1 MSQFTADTSTVS
13 FDITETAGKG
23 RAGILSAGTATIET
37 PNLFPVVNF
46 YGGGRAGSMFGGST
60 HRTVKELMVGADRVD
75 NVDCSDYFDTA
86 MMTVS
91 SLTEYGI
98 SRNVLRDYLSDPI
111 KARPVF
117 EKFNGMLFIDSGGF
131 QILQRGGLDGS
142 DFQIDMDQEAVFEM
156 QQKMGGDILV
166 NLDRPISPDDNYE
179 DRVEKARLTGQDALR
194 FADLAADYPGARYL
208 TFHGYDYSMIDTF
221 VTTMRTEFGDRSISE
236 LFDGIALGGL
246 VPKKDDRDT
255 LIDAVLGC
263 KEVMAENGADD
274 LPLHVLGI
282 SNGAIPLLAAL
293 GVDTFDSSSY
303 LQSAINGKYAT
314 SLTKFIKLN
323 EVDFDQCD
331 CPVCSSEELVSRM
344 QGNAK
349 YRKDIMGPVAVH
361 NYLVQHRA
369 VEQIRELIKQGR
381 TDPLIDYIDETVG
394 REESTRKHA
403 HRVVNESLGGYF

>member
-1 MSQFTADTSTVS
+1 MSQFANSASDVS
-13 FDITETAGKG
+13 FDITATTGNA
-23 RAGILSAGTATIET
+23 RAGTLSAGTATIET

-46 YGGGRAGSMFGGST
+46 YGGGRSGSMFGGST
-60 HRTVKELMVGADRVD
+60 HRTIKELMVGADRVD
-75 NVDCSDYFDTA
+75 CVDCSKYFDAA

-98 SRNVLRDYLSDPI
+98 SRNVLRDYLSEPI

-117 EKFNGMLFIDSGGF
+117 DKFNGMLFIDSGGF

-142 DFQIDMDQEAVFEM
+142 DFQIDMDQGAVFEI
-156 QQKMGGDILV
+156 QRKMGGDILV
-166 NLDRPISPDDNYE
+166 NLDRPISPEDDYD
-179 DRVEKARLTGQDALR
+179 DRVKKARLTGKDALQ
-194 FADLAADYPGARYL
+194 FAYHAADYPGALYL
-208 TFHGYDYSMIDTF
+208 TVHGYNYSMIETF
-221 VTTMRTEFGDRSISE
+221 VETMQEEFGDQSIQK

-263 KEVMAENGADD
+263 KEVMSKNGIDD
-274 LPLHVLGI
+274 LQLHVLGI

-303 LQSAINGKYAT
+303 LRSAINGKYAA
-314 SLTKFIKLN
+314 SLSKFIQVDD
-323 EVDFDQCD
+323 VDFDECD
-331 CPVCSSEELVSRM
+331 CPVCSSKELVSRM

-361 NYLVQHRA
+361 NYIVQQRA
-369 VEQIRELIKQGR
+369 VERIRELIQQGK
-381 TDPLIDYIDETVG
+381 TDPLIEYIDNTIG
-394 REESTRKHA
+394 REDSTRKHA

>member
-1 MSQFTADTSTVS
+1 MSQFANSTSTVS
-13 FDITETAGKG
+13 FDVTATTGKARSG
-23 RAGILSAGTATIET
+23 MLSAGTATIET

-60 HRTVKELMVGADRVD
+60 HRTIKELMVGADRVD
-75 NVDCSDYFDTA
+75 SVDCSEYFDAA

-98 SRNVLRDYLSDPI
+98 SRNVLRDYLSEPI

-117 EKFNGMLFIDSGGF
+117 DKFNGMLFIDSGGF

-142 DFQIDMDQEAVFEM
+142 DFQIDMDQDAVFEM

-166 NLDRPISPDDNYE
+166 NLDRPISPEDTYD
-179 DRVEKARLTGQDALR
+179 DRVEKARLTGQDALQ
-194 FADLAADYPGARYL
+194 FADLAADYSAARYL
-208 TFHGYDYSMIDTF
+208 TVHGYDYSMIDTF
-221 VTTMRTEFGDRSISE
+221 VKTMQDEFGDKTIQE

-263 KEVMAENGADD
+263 KEVMAENGIDD

-314 SLTKFIKLN
+314 SLTNFITLDD
-323 EVDFDQCD
+323 VDFGQCN
-331 CPVCSSEELVSRM
+331 CLVCSSKELVSRM
-344 QGNAK
+344 QGDAK
-349 YRKDIMGPVAVH
+349 YRKDTMGPVAVH
-361 NYLVQHRA
+361 NYLVQQRA
-369 VEQIRELIKQGR
+369 VERIRELIHQGK

-394 REESTRKHA
+394 REDSTRKHA

>member
-1 MSQFTADTSTVS
+1 MSQFVNTASTVS
-13 FDITETAGKG
+13 FDITETAGKA
-23 RAGILSAGTATIET
+23 RAGVLSAGTATIET

-60 HRTVKELMVGADRVD
+60 HRTIKELMVGADRVD
-75 NVDCSDYFDTA
+75 SVDCSDYFDAA

-98 SRNVLRDYLSDPI
+98 SRNVLRDYLSEPI

-117 EKFNGMLFIDSGGF
+117 DKFNGMLFIDSGGF

-142 DFQIDMDQEAVFEM
+142 DFQIDMDQDAVFDM

-166 NLDRPISPDDNYE
+166 NLDRPISPEDTYE
-179 DRVEKARLTGQDALR
+179 DRVAKARQTGQDALQ
-194 FADLAADYPGARYL
+194 FADLAADHPGARYL
-208 TFHGYDYSMIDTF
+208 TVHGYDYSMIDTF
-221 VTTMRTEFGDRSISE
+221 VSTMQDEFGDQSIHE

-246 VPKKDDRDT
+246 VPKKDDRDA

-263 KEVMAENGADD
+263 KEVMAENGIAD

-303 LQSAINGKYAT
+303 LQSAINGKYAA
-314 SLTKFIKLN
+314 SLTKFIK
-323 EVDFDQCD
+323 VDDADFDQCD
-331 CPVCSSEELVSRM
+331 CPVCSSDELVSRM
-344 QGNAK
+344 QGNADF
-349 YRKDIMGPVAVH
+349 RKDMMGPVAVH
-361 NYLVQHRA
+361 NYIVQQRA
-369 VEQIRELIKQGR
+369 VERIRELIQRGE
-381 TDPLIDYIDETVG
+381 TEPLIDYIDATIG
-394 REESTRKHA
+394 REDSTRRHA

>member
-1 MSQFTADTSTVS
+1 MSQFANTASSVS
-13 FDITETAGKG
+13 FDITETAGKA
-23 RAGILSAGTATIET
+23 RAGVLSAGTATIET

-46 YGGGRAGSMFGGST
+46 YGGGRAESMFGGST
-60 HRTVKELMVGADRVD
+60 HRTIKELMIGADRVD
-75 NVDCSDYFDTA
+75 SVDCSDYFDAA

-98 SRNVLRDYLSDPI
+98 SRNVLRDYLSEPI

-117 EKFNGMLFIDSGGF
+117 DKFNGMLFIDSGGF

-142 DFQIDMDQEAVFEM
+142 DFQIDMDQDAVFDM

-166 NLDRPISPDDNYE
+166 NLDRPISPEDTYE
-179 DRVEKARLTGQDALR
+179 DRVAKAQQTGQDALQ
-194 FADLAADYPGARYL
+194 FADLAADHPGARYL

-221 VTTMRTEFGDRSISE
+221 VSTMQDEFGDQSIHE

-246 VPKKDDRDT
+246 VPKKDDRDA

-263 KEVMAENGADD
+263 KEVMAENGIAD

-303 LQSAINGKYAT
+303 LQSGINGKYAT
-314 SLTKFIKLN
+314 SLTKFIN
-323 EVDFDQCD
+323 VDDADFGQCN
-331 CPVCSSEELVSRM
+331 CPVCSSDELVSRM
-344 QGNAK
+344 QGNAQ

-361 NYLVQHRA
+361 NYIVQQRA
-369 VEQIRELIKQGR
+369 VERIRELIQQGE
-381 TDPLIDYIDETVG
+381 TDPLIDYIDATVG
-394 REESTRKHA
+394 REDSTRRHA